1 MLAGLFGSVGYL
13 YRLKTNPSL
22 MIHLKPEELN
32 IPDLQRTLQ
41 FAVGPRPIAL
51 VSTVDRDGRVN
62 LSPFS
67 FYNVF
72 STNPPLV
79 VFSPAR
85 RGRDGSTKDTL
96 NNVLAVPEVVIHSVS
111 HAMVEQTSLS
121 STEYDTGVN
130 EFVKA
135 GFTAVESDL
144 VHPPRVAE
152 APVAMEC
159 EVIEVKEL
167 GTGPGAGNLVICEVK
182 LIHINSAVLDE
193 EGRLDQDQ
201 LDLVGRLGGDWY
213 VRANGDALFEVEKP
227 LATKGIGVDA
237 LPKPIRTSTILSGND
252 LGRLGNV
259 EMLPTEEE
267 VAEFATHRRIRE
279 IFDQTADRIERRE
292 LLHHYAKEALENN
305 KVKKAWKIL
314 LTDRLNAP
322 KTNSNT

>member
-1 MLAGLFGSVGYL
+1 
-13 YRLKTNPSL
+13 
-22 MIHLKPEELN
+22 MIHLKPEELS

-51 VSTVDRDGRVN
+51 ASTVDRDGRVN

-72 STNPPLV
+72 STNPPIL
-79 VFSPAR
+79 VFSPAL
-85 RGRDGSTKDTL
+85 RGRDGSSKDTL
-96 NNVLAVPEVVIHSVS
+96 QNVLAVPEVVIHSVS

-121 STEYDTGVN
+121 STEYATGVN
-130 EFVKA
+130 EFAKA
-135 GFTAVESDL
+135 GFTAIPSTHVQ
-144 VHPPRVAE
+144 PPRVAE

-159 EVIEVKEL
+159 EVIEVKAL
-167 GTGPGAGNLVICEVK
+167 GDGPSAGNLVICEVK
-182 LIHINSAVLDE
+182 LIHIHSSVLDE
-193 EGRLDQDQ
+193 EGRLDQNQ

-227 LATKGIGVDA
+227 IATRGIWVDA
-237 LPKPIRTSTILSGND
+237 LPPSIQKSTILSGND

-267 VAEFATHRRIRE
+267 IAEFATHRRIRE
-279 IFDQTADRIERRE
+279 IFEQTSDRIERRE
-292 LLHHYAKEALENN
+292 MLHHYAKEALELS

-322 KTNSNT
+322 KGSPNL

>member
-1 MLAGLFGSVGYL
+1 
-13 YRLKTNPSL
+13 
-22 MIHLKPEELN
+22 MIHLKPQELS
-32 IPDLQRTLQ
+32 IQDLQRTLQ
-41 FAVGPRPIAL
+41 FAIGPRPIAL
-51 VSTVDRDGRVN
+51 VSSVDHDGRVN

-72 STNPPLV
+72 STNPPIV

-85 RGRDGSTKDTL
+85 RGRDGSTKHTL

-121 STEYDTGVN
+121 STEYEAGIN

-135 GFTAVESDL
+135 GFSEVASQL
-144 VHPPRVAE
+144 VQPPRVAE

-159 EVIEVKEL
+159 EVLEVKEL
-167 GTGPGAGNLVICEVK
+167 GKGPGAGNLVICEVK
-182 LIHINSAVLDE
+182 LIHINNAVLDK

-237 LPKPIRTSTILSGND
+237 LPKPIRNSTILNGND

-259 EMLPTEEE
+259 EMLPMEEE
-267 VAEFATHRRIRE
+267 VLEFATHRRIRE
-279 IFDQTADRIERRE
+279 IFNHTTNPIERRE
-292 LLHHYAKEALENN
+292 MLHNYAKEALALN

-314 LTDRLNAP
+314 LTDRLNTP
-322 KTNSNT
+322 KPNTNI

>member
-1 MLAGLFGSVGYL
+1 
-13 YRLKTNPSL
+13 
-22 MIHLKPEELN
+22 MIHLKPEELS

-51 VSTVDRDGRVN
+51 ASTVDRDGRVN

-72 STNPPLV
+72 STNPTIL
-79 VFSPAR
+79 VFSPAL
-85 RGRDGSTKDTL
+85 RGRDGSSKDTL
-96 NNVLAVPEVVIHSVS
+96 QNVLAVPEVVIHSVS

-121 STEYDTGVN
+121 STEYATGVN
-130 EFVKA
+130 EFAKA
-135 GFTAVESDL
+135 GFTAIPSTHVQ
-144 VHPPRVAE
+144 PPRVAE

-159 EVIEVKEL
+159 EVIEVKAL
-167 GTGPGAGNLVICEVK
+167 GDGPSAGNLVICEVK
-182 LIHINSAVLDE
+182 LIHIHSSVLDE
-193 EGRLDQDQ
+193 EGRLDQNQ

-227 LATKGIGVDA
+227 IATRGIGVDA
-237 LPKPIRTSTILSGND
+237 LPPSIQKSTILSGND

-267 VAEFATHRRIRE
+267 IAEFATHRRIRE
-279 IFDQTADRIERRE
+279 IFEQTSDRIERRE
-292 LLHHYAKEALENN
+292 MLHHYAKEALELS

-322 KTNSNT
+322 KGSPNL

>member
-1 MLAGLFGSVGYL
+1 
-13 YRLKTNPSL
+13 
-22 MIHLKPEELN
+22 MIHLKPEDLS

-51 VSTVDRDGRVN
+51 ASTIDRDGRVN

-67 FYNVF
+67 FFNVF
-72 STNPPLV
+72 STNPPILI
-79 VFSPAR
+79 FSPAN

-121 STEYDTGVN
+121 STEYATGVN
-130 EFVKA
+130 EFIKA
-135 GFTAVESDL
+135 GFTSVESTL

-159 EVIEVKEL
+159 EVIEVKAM
-167 GTGPGAGNLVICEVK
+167 GDGPGAGNLVICEVK
-182 LIHINSAVLDE
+182 LIHIHERVLDE
-193 EGRLDQDQ
+193 EGRLDQDE

-213 VRANGDALFEVEKP
+213 VRANGEALFEVEKP
-227 LATKGIGVDA
+227 LAIKGIGVDA
-237 LPKPIRTSTILSGND
+237 LPPSIRTSTILSGND

-259 EMLPTEEE
+259 EMTPSEEE

-279 IFDQTADRIERRE
+279 IFNQTADRIERRE
-292 LLHHYAKEALENN
+292 MLHHYAKGALEAG

-322 KTNSNT
+322 KGSANL

>member
-1 MLAGLFGSVGYL
+1 
-13 YRLKTNPSL
+13 
-22 MIHLKPEELN
+22 MIHLKPEELS

-51 VSTVDRDGRVN
+51 ASTVDRDGRVN

-72 STNPPLV
+72 STNPPIL
-79 VFSPAR
+79 VFSPAL
-85 RGRDGSTKDTL
+85 RGCDGSSKDTL
-96 NNVLAVPEVVIHSVS
+96 QNVLAVPEVVIHSVS

-121 STEYDTGVN
+121 STEYATGVN
-130 EFVKA
+130 EFAKA
-135 GFTAVESDL
+135 GFTAIPSTHVQ
-144 VHPPRVAE
+144 PPRVAE

-159 EVIEVKEL
+159 EVIEVKAL
-167 GTGPGAGNLVICEVK
+167 GDGPSAGNLVICEVK
-182 LIHINSAVLDE
+182 LIHIHSSVLDE
-193 EGRLDQDQ
+193 EGRLDQNQ

-227 LATKGIGVDA
+227 IATRGIGVDA
-237 LPKPIRTSTILSGND
+237 LPPSIQKSTILSGND

-267 VAEFATHRRIRE
+267 IAEFATHRRIRE
-279 IFDQTADRIERRE
+279 IFEQTSDRIERRE
-292 LLHHYAKEALENN
+292 MLHHYAKEALELS

-322 KTNSNT
+322 KGSPNL